1 MSFIIHERFCLI
13 TLNLCTRTV
22 LLMTLFFFL
31 QLRKPLVEKIHRKRI
46 NSSIEQLKSLLGSE
60 LLKQQPDSKLE
71 KPDIL
76 EMTVCYLRRL
86 HYSRCA
92 QEMTQSQ
99 RNLLNHIKQL
109 HTSSV
114 KPRVRLTSL
123 LRATQSR
130 PASPKTTHSPAPSGG
145 RGRNLQTGVK
155 LIKCNDRIGQKLQD
169 SSFFF

>member
-1 MSFIIHERFCLI
+1 MAP
-13 TLNLCTRTV
+13 TV
-22 LLMTLFFFL
+22 TPI
-31 QLRKPLVEKIHRKRI
+31 RNVCPVKVTGT
-46 NSSIEQLKSLLGSE
+46 SSTEQLKSLLGPE
-60 LLKQQPDSKLE
+60 FLKQQPDSKLE

-86 HYSRCA
+86 QQYYSRCA
-92 QEMTQSQ
+92 QEMVNFLPKVDLKTQSQ

-145 RGRNLQTGVK
+145 RVSVPLTPR
-155 LIKCNDRIGQKLQD
+155 
-169 SSFFF
+169 

>member
-1 MSFIIHERFCLI
+1 MAATVSPVMTNSQDHV
-13 TLNLCTRTV
+13 TLNHKI
-22 LLMTLFFFL
+22 
-31 QLRKPLVEKIHRKRI
+31 RKPL
-46 NSSIEQLKSLLGSE
+46 LKSLLGPE
-60 LLKQQPDSKLE
+60 FLKQQPDSKLE

-86 HYSRCA
+86 YSRCA
-92 QEMTQSQ
+92 QEMVNFLPKVDLKTQSQ

-130 PASPKTTHSPAPSGG
+130 PASPKTTHSPAPSGD
-145 RGRNLQTGVK
+145 NTLT
-155 LIKCNDRIGQKLQD
+155 
-169 SSFFF
+169 SSLWRPW